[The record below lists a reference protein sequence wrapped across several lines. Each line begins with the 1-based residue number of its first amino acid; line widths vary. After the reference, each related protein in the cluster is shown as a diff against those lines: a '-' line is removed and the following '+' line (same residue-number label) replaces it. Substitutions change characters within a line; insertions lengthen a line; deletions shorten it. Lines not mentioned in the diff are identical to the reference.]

1 MEADMA
7 DSTTSAQL
15 FELWRRQFD
24 EAAQAW
30 TRLAGEAPTPPTDPM
45 AFWRPVLN
53 QGLDT
58 WARLFAQTPLT
69 PDLAAQWK
77 QFLDQWIEA
86 WSRALSHAM
95 NTEAFAR
102 MMGASLD
109 QWLAAQGPARK
120 ATEQSIDGALQ
131 TLNLASRSQLTSVA
145 RQIVELEERVERVE
159 DGIAAILRR
168 LDDLAHLVASRER
181 PADRITAERA

>member
-1 MEADMA
+1 MA

-24 EAAQAW
+24 EAAQSW
-30 TRLAGEAPTPPTDPM
+30 TRLAGQAPTPPTDPM

-86 WSRALSHAM
+86 WSRVLGQAM
-95 NTEAFAR
+95 GTESFAQL
-102 MMGASLD
+102 MGRSLEG
-109 QWLAAQGPARK
+109 WLAAQAPMKK
-120 ATEQSIDGALQ
+120 AGEQALEQTLQ
-131 TLNLASRSQLTSVA
+131 TLNLASRTQLTAVA
-145 RQIVELEERVERVE
+145 KQVVELEERLERIE
-159 DGIAAILRR
+159 EGIAAVLRR
-168 LDDLAHLVASRER
+168 LED
-181 PADRITAERA
+181 TERA

>member
-1 MEADMA
+1 MA
-7 DSTTSAQL
+7 DTTTSAQL
-15 FELWRRQFD
+15 FELWRRQFE

-30 TRLAGEAPTPPTDPM
+30 TRVAAQTPAPPADPL

-58 WARLFAQTPLT
+58 WARLFAQTPVT

-77 QFLDQWIEA
+77 QFLDQWIDA

-95 NTEAFAR
+95 NTEAFAQ
-102 MMGASLD
+102 MMGSSLD
-109 QWLAAQGPARK
+109 QWLVAQGPAKK
-120 ATEQSIDGALQ
+120 AMEQSIDGALQ
-131 TLNLASRSQLTSVA
+131 TLNLASRTQLTSVA

-159 DGIAAILRR
+159 DGIAAVLRR

-181 PADRITAERA
+181 SADRLTAERP